1 MIRGR
6 LRKEHYMVK
15 NKGHTCPGGRE
26 VGASVIEYSGR
37 AQSAIAPAM
46 NGVHSRRCEDQNV
59 KNVTS

>member
-15 NKGHTCPGGRE
+15 NKGHTCPDGRGVE
-26 VGASVIEYSGR
+26 TRVIEEYSGR

-46 NGVHSRRCEDQNV
+46 NGVHSRQCEDL
-59 KNVTS
+59 NVTS